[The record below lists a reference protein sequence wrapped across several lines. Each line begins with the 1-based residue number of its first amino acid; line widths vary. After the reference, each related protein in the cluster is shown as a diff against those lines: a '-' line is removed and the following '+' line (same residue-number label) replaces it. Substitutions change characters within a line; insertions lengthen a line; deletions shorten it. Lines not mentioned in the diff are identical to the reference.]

1 MPPHR
6 CTIRQLRGGSRSVGV
21 QHRAVN
27 YAVPSGVE
35 QQRQHHRKHHCPR
48 ESVKLALLSGVST
61 ACVTQ
66 ASLASHVT
74 LLGRR
79 AQGDPFWFW
88 LW

>member
-6 CTIRQLRGGSRSVGV
+6 CTIRQLRGGSRNVGV

-35 QQRQHHRKHHCPR
+35 QQRQNHRKHHCLR

-61 ACVTQ
+61 ACV
-66 ASLASHVT
+66 HK
-74 LLGRR
+74 GP
-79 AQGDPFWFW
+79 AQ
-88 LW
+88 